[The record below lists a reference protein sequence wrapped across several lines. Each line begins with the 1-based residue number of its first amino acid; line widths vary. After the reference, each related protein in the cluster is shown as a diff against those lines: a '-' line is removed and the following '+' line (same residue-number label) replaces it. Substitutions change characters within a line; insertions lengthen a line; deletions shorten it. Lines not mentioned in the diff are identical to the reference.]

1 LIGTNEVTKIG
12 DIIVWS
18 LKVTA
23 KDGDVTNFIMSDTM
37 PPVLGYEDF
46 EILHK

>member
-1 LIGTNEVTKIG
+1 LIGTNEVSKVGDKIT
-12 DIIVWS
+12 WS

-23 KDGDVTNFIMSDTM
+23 RDGDVTDFIMSDEM